1 MLLSPDQPRRGSRGA
16 ENTLCSCC
24 CWLRTRERPPN
35 KRALCIKQDFP
46 EINGY
51 SSVRTDSKGKPTRRR
66 SSTGGDGVQG
76 MGPGTGTQPLLLLV
90 RSFCILT
97 PNPLQLRGEKNKRS
111 PETAETIP
119 VPFLWKSTYRQEGEG
134 TDRTGEHTI
143 MCKEI
148 MSYFNINKLFKGK
161 IKSHAS
167 IRQFFSRIHSIHT
180 ILIIST
186 TMLFALF

>member
-1 MLLSPDQPRRGSRGA
+1 M
-16 ENTLCSCC
+16 
-24 CWLRTRERPPN
+24 
-35 KRALCIKQDFP
+35 
-46 EINGY
+46 
-51 SSVRTDSKGKPTRRR
+51 
-66 SSTGGDGVQG
+66 QG

-148 MSYFNINKLFKGK
+148 MSYFNINFLKV
-161 IKSHAS
+161 
-167 IRQFFSRIHSIHT
+167 R
-180 ILIIST
+180 
-186 TMLFALF
+186 